1 MSAAYCELAA
11 TLAACCYLGCLLL
24 PWVRCILMLQGFP
37 NSGVDLVSTSSVEP
51 GEACRCKVTAT
62 VSGVTTQINAEKN
75 SQRDYALAA

>member
-1 MSAAYCELAA
+1 MHCPLL
-11 TLAACCYLGCLLL
+11 TVGLLL
-24 PWVRCILMLQGFP
+24 PGVRLLLPGVRCMLKRQGFP